1 MHKQV
6 HEGRPQRVRFPSYH
20 WYFFPLVIKKKIY
33 ILLRA
38 KLTFSFFLFI
48 AVAIQH
54 KTILTQQFSLPEGDL
69 KLEIFKHV
77 SNHF

>member
-1 MHKQV
+1 M
-6 HEGRPQRVRFPSYH
+6 
-20 WYFFPLVIKKKIY
+20 
-33 ILLRA
+33 LRE
-38 KLTFSFFLFI
+38 KLTIFFFLFI